1 MLSAAVEKPARV
13 VVVVVE
19 KVVAE
24 VERVAAVVV
33 ERVAVV
39 VERVAAVAVDA
50 EPVAAVLDADSDM
63 CISCYA

>member
-1 MLSAAVEKPARV
+1 

-24 VERVAAVVV
+24 
-33 ERVAVV
+33 

>member
-1 MLSAAVEKPARV
+1 
-13 VVVVVE
+13 
-19 KVVAE
+19 VAE
-24 VERVAAVVV
+24 VERVA
-33 ERVAVV
+33 AVV

>member
-33 ERVAVV
+33 ERVA
-39 VERVAAVAVDA
+39 AVAVDA